1 MSEEV
6 SNMSQS
12 LQNCKNKFDLAYEC
26 LSDLVKDAVHEDKG
40 EKKEE
45 LMTFINTSTEK
56 LQEFTKMLSEEP
68 KMKCNKRQSKRNIY
82 VIILA

>member
-6 SNMSQS
+6 TKMSQS

-26 LSDLVKDAVHEDKG
+26 LGDLVKDAVHEDKG

-45 LMTFINTSTEK
+45 LMTFINTSTEN
-56 LQEFTKMLSEEP
+56 LQKFTIKLSE
-68 KMKCNKRQSKRNIY
+68 
-82 VIILA
+82 